1 VWFCLLRLRRRDDDE
16 YFSRSKRNTTR
27 RKAAKLLLLP
37 RRREVG
43 RTPPGACNARFE
55 RERKKWRRLVLHLT
69 LQQRM
74 RYLRRFVRRVVVRGV
89 RVQLW
94 SVSTRLYRESE
105 SVRESERAREV
116 SKHIHI
122 HRDTKFTQSARE
134 DDVTKRRE
142 RTSGMNERA
151 TCVENEML
159 RTFMISHSSSETRT
173 LTSFFSPLLGRCV
186 SSFRMLLL

>member
-1 VWFCLLRLRRRDDDE
+1 MSTSLVRNATRREGKLRDCRCSLLTT
-16 YFSRSKRNTTR
+16 RSGTNTTGSMQR
-27 RKAAKLLLLP
+27 ALRK
-37 RRREVG
+37 
-43 RTPPGACNARFE
+43 
-55 RERKKWRRLVLHLT
+55 RERKKWRHLVLHLT

-74 RYLRRFVRRVVVRGV
+74 RYLRRFVRLVVVRGV

-94 SVSTRLYRESE
+94 SVSTRLYRERE
-105 SVRESERAREV
+105 RARERESERV

-142 RTSGMNERA
+142 RTSGMNECA

>member
-1 VWFCLLRLRRRDDDE
+1 M
-16 YFSRSKRNTTR
+16 
-27 RKAAKLLLLP
+27 
-37 RRREVG
+37 G
-43 RTPPGACNARFE
+43 RTPPGAFNVARFE

-94 SVSTRLYRESE
+94 SVSTHLYRESE
-105 SVRESERAREV
+105 RERERESERV
-116 SKHIHI
+116 SKHTHI
-122 HRDTKFTQSARE
+122 HRDAKFTQSAPLE
-134 DDVTKRRE
+134 DVTKRRE
-142 RTSGMNERA
+142 RTSGTNERA

>member
-1 VWFCLLRLRRRDDDE
+1 M
-16 YFSRSKRNTTR
+16 
-27 RKAAKLLLLP
+27 
-37 RRREVG
+37 G
-43 RTPPGACNARFE
+43 RTPPGAFNARFE

-74 RYLRRFVRRVVVRGV
+74 RYLRRFVRRVVVRDV
-89 RVQLW
+89 AVQLW

-105 SVRESERAREV
+105 RGRARGERV

-122 HRDTKFTQSARE
+122 HRDAKCTQSARE

-151 TCVENEML
+151 TCVENEMP

-173 LTSFFSPLLGRCV
+173 LTSFFSPLLGRCI

>member
-1 VWFCLLRLRRRDDDE
+1 MWFCLLRLRRRDDE

-55 RERKKWRRLVLHLT
+55 RERKKWRHLVLHLT

-74 RYLRRFVRRVVVRGV
+74 RYLRRFVRLVVVRGV

-105 SVRESERAREV
+105 RERERESERV

-142 RTSGMNERA
+142 RTSGMNECA

-173 LTSFFSPLLGRCV
+173 LTSFFSPLLGRCI

>member
-1 VWFCLLRLRRRDDDE
+1 MQCALRKREKEVETFGVTFDITTKDEISATVCTARRR
-16 YFSRSKRNTTR
+16 
-27 RKAAKLLLLP
+27 P
-37 RRREVG
+37 RRSRPTLVG
-43 RTPPGACNARFE
+43 IHPSVSRE
-55 RERKKWRRLVLHLT
+55 RERE
-69 LQQRM
+69 
-74 RYLRRFVRRVVVRGV
+74 
-89 RVQLW
+89 
-94 SVSTRLYRESE
+94 RE
-105 SVRESERAREV
+105 RESERV

-173 LTSFFSPLLGRCV
+173 LTSFFSPLLGRCI

>member
-1 VWFCLLRLRRRDDDE
+1 MNTSLVRNATRREGKLQSCCCSLLTTRSGTNTTGSIQCALRKREKEVETFGVTFDITTKDEISATVCTARRR
-16 YFSRSKRNTTR
+16 
-27 RKAAKLLLLP
+27 P
-37 RRREVG
+37 RRRRPTLVG
-43 RTPPGACNARFE
+43 IHP
-55 RERKKWRRLVLHLT
+55 
-69 LQQRM
+69 
-74 RYLRRFVRRVVVRGV
+74 
-89 RVQLW
+89 
-94 SVSTRLYRESE
+94 SVSRE
-105 SVRESERAREV
+105 RESERV

-122 HRDTKFTQSARE
+122 HRDAKCTQSARE

-173 LTSFFSPLLGRCV
+173 LTSFFSPLLGRCI